1 MLPPLGVVTVPFPE
15 AIHYILWRWSVTL
28 PWSNRGQIEYS
39 SRGSPSFF
47 CVFSILWA
55 QAAARFF
62 LTTMSPPDAFS
73 KALLADGIVSV
84 EQLNEATRVAGSSG
98 KKVHDEVIRLGYAP
112 GEKVL
117 KALAKAHRLK
127 CIDLTGMTVPQE
139 VISLLPESVAR
150 ENAIFPVAESGN
162 ALRVATSDP
171 TDIDTQDKLRF
182 ILNRDVELVLAPRE
196 QIIEAINRHYG
207 SGDGESADSMLQ
219 EFTDTAI
226 DFTETAIEQAAVQN
240 AEESSDA
247 PVVKLVNLII
257 TEAVQL
263 RASDIHIEP
272 FEDRVRIRY
281 RIDGRL
287 VERDNPPRRLLGA
300 ILSRIKILSKL
311 DIAERRR
318 PQDGRIKLTA
328 DGKDYDLR
336 VSVLPTNHG
345 QSVVMRILDKENIRV
360 GIRQLGLSESDFR
373 TFKNL
378 IRRPNGIILVTGP
391 TGSGKTTTLYAS
403 LNELN
408 RPDTK
413 IITAEDPV
421 EYYLAGINQVEVR
434 HNIGLDFARIIRSM
448 LRQAPNVILVG
459 EMRDTETAQ
468 MGIQASLTGHL
479 VFSTLHTNDA
489 PGAIT
494 RMINMGV
501 PAYLVASSVIAVL
514 AQRLVRINC
523 PKCKQPFQPLDTQI
537 EAAGITPEML
547 QGATFMKGRGCA
559 HCQKSGYKGR
569 LGIFEMM
576 VMSNKLREL
585 AFQGAPTQDIRR
597 AAVSQGMRV
606 MFNDGILKVLRGI
619 TTFDEVFRVSKRAEE

>member
-1 MLPPLGVVTVPFPE
+1 MAVSDP
-15 AIHYILWRWSVTL
+15 
-28 PWSNRGQIEYS
+28 
-39 SRGSPSFF
+39 
-47 CVFSILWA
+47 
-55 QAAARFF
+55 
-62 LTTMSPPDAFS
+62 FS
-73 KALLADGIVSV
+73 KILISEGIVSA
-84 EQLNEATRVAGSSG
+84 EQLAEAARVSGSSG
-98 KKVHDEVIRLGYAP
+98 TKVHDEVIKLGYAP
-112 GEKVL
+112 PDKVMDAL
-117 KALAKAHRLK
+117 GKAYRLK
-127 CIDLTGMTVPQE
+127 VVDLVGMTVPQDVVE
-139 VISLLPESVAR
+139 LLPESVAR
-150 ENAIFPVAESGN
+150 ENTIFPLSEMGS
-162 ALRVATSDP
+162 ALRLATSDP
-171 TDIDTQDKLRF
+171 TDMELQEKLRF
-182 ILNRDVELVLAPRE
+182 ILNRDVEMSLAPRQ
-196 QIIEAINRHYG
+196 QIVEAINRHYG
-207 SGDGESADSMLQ
+207 LSDGESADSMLQ

-226 DFTETAIEQAAVQN
+226 DFTETAVEQAAAAA
-240 AEESSDA
+240 AEEASDS
-247 PVVKLVNLII
+247 PVVKLCNLII

-272 FEDRVRIRY
+272 FEDRIRIRY

-345 QSVVMRILDKENIRV
+345 QSVVMRVLDKDNIKV
-360 GIRQLGLSESDFR
+360 GIRQLGLSEQDFR
-373 TFKNL
+373 VFKNL

-421 EYYLAGINQVEVR
+421 EYYLAGINQVEIK
-434 HNIGLDFARIIRSM
+434 HQIGLDFARVIRAM

-494 RMINMGV
+494 RMIDMGV
-501 PAYLVASSVIAVL
+501 PAYLVASSVVAVL
-514 AQRLVRINC
+514 AQRLVRVVC
-523 PKCKQPFQPLDTQI
+523 PKCKQPHQPLDSQI
-537 EAAGITPEML
+537 QEAGITPEQL
-547 QGATFMKGRGCA
+547 KTATFMKGRGCIN
-559 HCQKSGYKGR
+559 CTKSGYKGR
-569 LGIFEMM
+569 LGIFELM
-576 VMSNKLREL
+576 VMNNKIREL
-585 AFQGAPTQDIRR
+585 AFQGAATTDIRR
-597 AAVSQGMRV
+597 AAVGTGMTV
-606 MFNDGILKVLRGI
+606 MFEDGIQKALRGI
-619 TTFDEVFRVSKRAEE
+619 TTLDEVFRVSKKAE